1 MKNFERLGV
10 LGFRFLKAAIM
21 FVNHTDVHNT
31 YVEPSH
37 HLNGGVGGNEQ
48 D

>member
-31 YVEPSH
+31 YVEPVSAFEWR
-37 HLNGGVGGNEQ
+37 GGRK
-48 D
+48 